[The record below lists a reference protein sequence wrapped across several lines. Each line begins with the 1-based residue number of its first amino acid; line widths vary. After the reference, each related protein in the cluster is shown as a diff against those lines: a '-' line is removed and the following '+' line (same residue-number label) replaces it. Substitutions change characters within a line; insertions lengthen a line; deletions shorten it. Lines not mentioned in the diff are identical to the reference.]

1 MHSTY
6 QKITQTRLFV
16 SESPLPAFQVLLDGK
31 NIRAPTGIAA
41 KIAVF
46 IIPFYDFAKK
56 STLRRKLSCA
66 AS

>member
-31 NIRAPTGIAA
+31 SIRAPTGIAA
-41 KIAVF
+41 EIAVLSF
-46 IIPFYDFAKK
+46 LLM
-56 STLRRKLSCA
+56 TLLRRVHYGA
-66 AS
+66 N